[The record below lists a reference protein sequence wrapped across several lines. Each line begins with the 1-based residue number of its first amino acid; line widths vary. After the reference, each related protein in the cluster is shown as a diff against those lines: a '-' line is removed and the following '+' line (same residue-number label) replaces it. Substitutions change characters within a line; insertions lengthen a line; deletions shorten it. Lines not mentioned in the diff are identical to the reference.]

1 MKNNMVLNRKELVG
15 GPGEVRTLDLMT
27 ASHAR
32 SQLRHRPTEKFDR
45 SLFVARAGGAVNA
58 GCAVFVGKL
67 GDKFKV
73 HTLPERLIPFASV
86 CCRKTV
92 FITM

>member
-1 MKNNMVLNRKELVG
+1 
-15 GPGEVRTLDLMT
+15 
-27 ASHAR
+27 
-32 SQLRHRPTEKFDR
+32 
-45 SLFVARAGGAVNA
+45 
-58 GCAVFVGKL
+58 VGKL